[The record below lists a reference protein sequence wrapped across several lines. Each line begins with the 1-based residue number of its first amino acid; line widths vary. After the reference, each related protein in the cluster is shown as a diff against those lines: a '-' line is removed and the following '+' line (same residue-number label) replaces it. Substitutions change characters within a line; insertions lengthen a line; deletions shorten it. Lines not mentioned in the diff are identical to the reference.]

1 METFEDLALEL
12 AQKVLHV
19 IDTTDPDSEE
29 FLDSGADSLDLLL
42 ELKDGLELL
51 LELKGQL

>member
-42 ELKDGLELL
+42 DLKDELEIL